1 MADKYALLS
10 VTDRTGVV
18 ELAAGLQTLGYK
30 LRASGGTAL
39 ALRQAEIAIEE
50 LPSRLDLLRS
60 DSLKGVD
67 LVAVTL
73 YPLAA
78 AAADREMKQEEV
90 LDYVDVF
97 GSALLRLA
105 ARHFKNVVPLCDPAD
120 YQGVLDSLKQYNR
133 VHPDKRQSLA
143 AKAFHYCAYY
153 DTTVAQ
159 FLGGKWDRLP
169 EELAM
174 GLKKSADLR
183 YGENP
188 QQQAALYSLSGARP
202 WGLNAAELIFGRALN
217 FNHYVDLETAWNLAT
232 ELAEPA
238 CAIVKHSAPAGV
250 AVSDKLAEAA
260 KQAYRCD
267 PRGCFRGTAAV
278 NRDVDAD
285 AAAFFA
291 EEYVQ
296 LIAAPDFSAQALD
309 ILKVKKDIR
318 LVRLPSTLIAAGE
331 LDLRGV
337 AGGVLVQDRD
347 QSPLQSAPRAV
358 TRRPPTDI
366 ERKSLMLA
374 WSVAKHAKT
383 HSAVITR
390 GGHTIGIGSGQTS
403 RLDAVRLALVK
414 SQERH
419 PILPA
424 GLPMVL
430 ASDGA
435 LSSEHVLEAAA
446 GGVSAVIQ
454 PGGASED
461 RETIEACDAK
471 SVAMLF
477 TGVRHFRH

>member
-1 MADKYALLS
+1 MKRALLS
-10 VTDRTGVV
+10 VTDRTGIV
-18 ELAAGLQTLGYK
+18 ELAYGLKELGYEVV
-30 LRASGGTAL
+30 ASGGTAL
-39 ALRQAEIAIEE
+39 ALRQAELDIEE
-50 LPSRLDLLRS
+50 VKDRRALLDPGIL
-60 DSLKGVD
+60 DGVQ

-78 AAADREMKQEEV
+78 ATADREMTQDEA
-90 LDYVDVF
+90 LDYVDVY
-97 GSALLRLA
+97 GSALLRTA
-105 ARHFKNVVPLCDPAD
+105 ARQFRSVIPLCDPAD
-120 YQGVLDSLKQYNR
+120 YQSILDSLRQYDR
-133 VHPDKRQSLA
+133 VHPEKRQSLA

-169 EELAM
+169 DELAM

-202 WGLNAAELIFGRALN
+202 WGLNAADLLYGKPLSY
-217 FNHYVDLETAWNLAT
+217 NHYLDLETAWGLAT

-238 CAIVKHSAPAGV
+238 CAIVKHSTPSGV
-250 AVSDKLAEAA
+250 AVSERLAEAA
-260 KQAYRCD
+260 RLAYRCD

-278 NRDVDAD
+278 NREVEED

-296 LIAAPDFSAQALD
+296 LIAAPEFSAKALD
-309 ILKVKKDIR
+309 VLKVKKDIR
-318 LVRLPSTLIAAGE
+318 LVRLPSTLIAADE
-331 LDLRGV
+331 LDFRAV

-347 QSPLQSAPRAV
+347 NRPIEGKSRVV
-358 TRRPPTDI
+358 TRRAPTDI
-366 ERKSLMLA
+366 EQKSLRLA
-374 WSVAKHAKT
+374 WITAKHAKT
-383 HSAVITR
+383 HAAVIVR
-390 GGHTIGIGSGQTS
+390 GIHTIGIGSGQTS

-435 LSSEHVLEAAA
+435 LSAEHVLEAARA
-446 GGVSAVIQ
+446 GIGAVVQ
-454 PGGASED
+454 PGGTLDD
-461 RETIEACDAK
+461 RDAIDAADSK
-471 SVAMLF
+471 QVAMVF
-477 TGVRHFRH
+477 TGTRHFRH

>member
-1 MADKYALLS
+1 MKRALLS
-10 VTDRTGVV
+10 VTDRTGIV
-18 ELAAGLQTLGYK
+18 EFAYGLKELGY
-30 LRASGGTAL
+30 RIVASGGTAL
-39 ALRQAEIAIEE
+39 ALRQAELDIEE
-50 LPSRLDLLRS
+50 VKDRRALMQPSVLE
-60 DSLKGVD
+60 GVE

-78 AAADREMKQEEV
+78 ATADREMSQDEA
-90 LDYVDVF
+90 LDYVDVH
-97 GSALLRLA
+97 GSALLRTA
-105 ARHFKNVVPLCDPAD
+105 ARSFKSIIPLCDPAD
-120 YQGVLDSLKQYNR
+120 YQSVLDSLRQYDR

-159 FLGGKWDRLP
+159 FLGGKWERLP
-169 EELAM
+169 DELAM

-202 WGLNAAELIFGRALN
+202 WGLNAADLLYGKPLSY
-217 FNHYVDLETAWNLAT
+217 NHYLDLETAWGLAT
-232 ELAEPA
+232 ELADPA
-238 CAIVKHSAPAGV
+238 CAIVKHATPAGV

-260 KQAYRCD
+260 RLAYRCD

-278 NRDVDAD
+278 NREVEED
-285 AAAFFA
+285 AALFFA

-296 LIAAPDFSAQALD
+296 CIAAPEFSAKALD
-309 ILKVKKDIR
+309 VLKVKKDIR
-318 LVRLPSTLIAAGE
+318 LVRLPSTLIAADE
-331 LDLRGV
+331 LDFKAV

-347 QSPLQSAPRAV
+347 NRPMDGRARVV
-358 TRRPPTDI
+358 TRRPPTEI
-366 ERKSLMLA
+366 EQKSLRLA
-374 WSVAKHAKT
+374 WSTAKHAKT
-383 HSAVITR
+383 HAAVITR
-390 GGHTIGIGSGQTS
+390 GNHTIGIGSGQTS

-435 LSSEHVLEAAA
+435 LSAEHVMEAAKA
-446 GGVSAVIQ
+446 GISAVMQ
-454 PGGASED
+454 PGGTSDD
-461 RETIEACDAK
+461 RDAVEAADAK
-471 SVAMLF
+471 QVAMVF
-477 TGVRHFRH
+477 TGTRHFRH